1 MLSNKTVSK
10 IADAVKKDVIEHI
23 YMNEKYAEVM
33 QELVTEALDATL
45 GEMDEDLYFDIGML
59 IFDRIELR

>member
-59 IFDRIELR
+59 IFDRIELK

>member
-45 GEMDEDLYFDIGML
+45 GEMDEDLYFDIAMVL
-59 IFDRIELR
+59 FDRIELK

>member
-23 YMNEKYAEVM
+23 YMNEKYAEAM

-45 GEMDEDLYFDIGML
+45 GEMDEDLYFDIAML
-59 IFDRIELR
+59 IFDRIELK